1 MEPQPGSA
9 APENWKT
16 VLTEGEEEEFREM
29 IEPLTDV
36 LVQSAKRDVA
46 YYVQQDQLH
55 ENDLTPEEIAGETL
69 YYAWEHRERRPE
81 AMTLRGWLLGT
92 QHRLLR
98 GLVQQQQ
105 QFRAEKEVSLDAPVP
120 PGPEG
125 SAVEEA
131 FWEWDQPTEG
141 ETTWEEV
148 TPSSE
153 PIDLEVPLHEQER
166 PDSLEAEDYHV
177 LSMHDEFEM
186 SLRRWPIRWIRACG
200 RPPSGWT
207 GRARRCTAAKV
218 TRAASRSRPPTSR
231 STRTGSARCSRTPS
245 AARPP
250 RMSACDSERAGRQTA
265 DGGRLF
271 FVDRYARARKRRG
284 LPSQSFLKARRLRRL

>member
-29 IEPLTDV
+29 IEPLTDM

-153 PIDLEVPLHEQER
+153 PIDLEVPLHEQEH

-186 SLRRWPIRWIRACG
+186 SLPEVAHTLDQSVRATAE
-200 RPPSGWT
+200 RLD
-207 GRARRCTAAKV
+207 RAR
-218 TRAASRSRPPTSR
+218 ASLHHREGDEGRVPEPPPDEPQHPDR
-231 STRTGSARCSRTPS
+231 QREMQQDAERGASTEDESV
-245 AARPP
+245 
-250 RMSACDSERAGRQTA
+250 RQ
-265 DGGRLF
+265 
-271 FVDRYARARKRRG
+271 
-284 LPSQSFLKARRLRRL
+284 